1 MAYNDEL
8 YKTYLKKAQKAE
20 VQEKIWAKKLNHHQ
34 ERMQFLSNKEIEISK
49 KLHNQNPKGN
59 IAKNPEYAKN
69 WEEIRK
75 NNAEGDKAGEQMMIY
90 FTQKRRWRKLAEN
103 ERSKRNDLAKA
114 VSKTVSALK
123 KKIINAAGKSPKK
136 R

>member
-20 VQEKIWAKKLNHHQ
+20 VQEKIWAKKLNQHQ

-49 KLHNQNPKGN
+49 KLHNQNWKGDL
-59 IAKNPEYAKN
+59 AKNPEYAKN
-69 WEEIRK
+69 LEEIRK
-75 NNAEGDKAGEQMMIY
+75 NNEQGDKAGEQMMIY

-114 VSKTVSALK
+114 VSKTVSAPK

>member
-20 VQEKIWAKKLNHHQ
+20 VQEKNWAKKLNQYQ

-49 KLHNQNPKGN
+49 KLYNQNPKGD

-75 NNAEGDKAGEQMMIY
+75 NNVQGDKAGEQMMIY

-103 ERSKRNDLAKA
+103 ERSKRTDLAK
-114 VSKTVSALK
+114 TVSDIK
-123 KKIINAAGKSPKK
+123 KKIINAAGKSLKGK
-136 R
+136 TR